1 MVHNEDSRVKI
12 PALCHLTRL
21 GYTYLSLKG
30 LTFDEETNIVFAFT
44 KVDESELIIADEPKN
59 KLQRTRETLGGNFDP
74 GDPAFVTLYEELQR
88 LVIQQ
93 LINVH
98 NLPINAENARAINAL
113 LLKEYLAEFHGTHR
127 VEPN

>member
-44 KVDESELIIADEPKN
+44 KVDESELIIADE
-59 KLQRTRETLGGNFDP
+59 
-74 GDPAFVTLYEELQR
+74 
-88 LVIQQ
+88 
-93 LINVH
+93 
-98 NLPINAENARAINAL
+98 
-113 LLKEYLAEFHGTHR
+113 
-127 VEPN
+127 